1 LVILYVL
8 KGETVKRYIGI
19 TNDLPRRLWEHR
31 SRRTK
36 GSQLLGEFVVL
47 HKEEFPDYG
56 SARKREKFLK
66 SGQGRQWLDQLQM
79 KSESAGG
86 G

>member
-8 KGETVKRYIGI
+8 KGETGKRYIGI
-19 TNDLPRRLWEHR
+19 TNDLPRRLREHG

-47 HKEEFPDYG
+47 HKEEFPDHA
-56 SARKREKFLK
+56 SAREREKFLK
-66 SGQGRQWLDQLQM
+66 SGQGRKWLDELQM
-79 KSESAGG
+79 KSEPAKGG
-86 G
+86 